1 MDFLIDDIDRAIIAC
16 LTKDARVSLKVLSAH
31 VGLTSPSTAE
41 RLKRLE
47 ERGVIEGY
55 SAKVNLAA
63 LGYTLQA
70 LVRVKPLPGALLKV
84 ERYLQA
90 MTQCIEC
97 DKVTGEDCFVAR
109 LVVKDI
115 GQLDTL
121 LDGLSELAQSNTSIV
136 KSSPVGRR
144 LPGVG

>member
-1 MDFLIDDIDRAIIAC
+1 MEFLLDHIDRAIVAC
-16 LTKDARVSLKVLSAH
+16 LVKDARVSLKVLSAE

-55 SAKVNLAA
+55 SANVNLKA

-70 LVRVKPLPGALLKV
+70 LVRVKPLPGMLLKV
-84 ERYLQA
+84 EKYLQA
-90 MTQCIEC
+90 MPECIEC

-115 GQLDTL
+115 AQLDTL
-121 LDGLSELAQSNTSIV
+121 LDGLSEYAQSNTSIV

-144 LPGVG
+144 LPGV